1 MDQYDCRLGMWL
13 LTVSVRVCLWCT
25 DCECDVCGVSM
36 MCVVWVWCA
45 ECEFDVPSVSVR
57 VWIDSECC
65 IWYILDSSFPAIHLI
80 YPYYKTRYIS
90 WFAIALKYWDA
101 TPWSWILL
109 TYWSQSNLL
118 HLLLALERLRRVGWW
133 HPTQT
138 VNLKVDGKYRIWM
151 LCLSSD

>member
-1 MDQYDCRLGMWL
+1 MDQYDCRLPTWSVIVDCKCESMSVMHWL
-13 LTVSVRVCLWCT
+13 
-25 DCECDVCGVSM
+25 
-36 MCVVWVWCA
+36 WVWCVW
-45 ECEFDVPSVSVR
+45 CEFDAPSVSVR
-57 VWIDSECC
+57 VWIDS
-65 IWYILDSSFPAIHLI
+65 DSVASNISSIPRFRMLFTL

-90 WFAIALKYWDA
+90 WFATALKYWDA
-101 TPWSWILL
+101 TPWSWIPL

-138 VNLKVDGKYRIWM
+138 VNLKVDSKYRIWM